1 LETKIINNSTYINKI
16 KKKKTMSIIEDYE
29 SCIIAGGGW
38 GGGGIGSIS
47 RSAASYIYMFY
58 II

>member
-1 LETKIINNSTYINKI
+1 
-16 KKKKTMSIIEDYE
+16 MSIIEDYE